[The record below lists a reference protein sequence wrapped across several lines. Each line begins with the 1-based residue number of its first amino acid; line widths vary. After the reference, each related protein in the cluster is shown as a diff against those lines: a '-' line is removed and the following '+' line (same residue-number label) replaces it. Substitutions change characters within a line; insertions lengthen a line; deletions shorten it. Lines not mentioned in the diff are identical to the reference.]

1 MCFSATAS
9 FGAGAVLTAIG
20 AVALKKTTKPQQ
32 LPFAGIPLLFA
43 AQQFAEG
50 FLWLSLQ
57 NSEYAAFKE
66 PCTYLFLFFAQ
77 VFWPFWVPLSVLKL
91 ETNERKKK
99 MLKIMFATGILVSLY
114 FISCMMT
121 FPVNGVIEEC
131 HIFYTF
137 GYPVIMTPIV
147 SVFYAMATMGSLMV
161 SSVKGMK
168 LFGISV
174 FIAYLITGVFYLDYF
189 VSVWC
194 FFSAILSLIIVSV
207 IYRLRPGVQSVVG
220 ESRPVLK

>member
-9 FGAGAVLTAIG
+9 FGAGVVLTAIG
-20 AVALKKTTKPQQ
+20 AASLKTVTKPQQ

-50 FLWLSLQ
+50 FLWLSLL

-77 VFWPFWVPLSVLKL
+77 IFWPFWVPFAVLKL

-99 MLKIMFATGILVSLY
+99 ILKIMFVTGILVSLY
-114 FISCMMT
+114 FLSCMMI
-121 FPVNGVIEEC
+121 FPVNGTIEEC

-147 SVFYAMATMGSLMV
+147 SVFYAMATMVSLMV

-207 IYRLRPGVQSVVG
+207 IYRLRPEVEAAFGK
-220 ESRPVLK
+220 SRSM

>member
-9 FGAGAVLTAIG
+9 FGAGAILTVMG
-20 AVALKKTTKPQQ
+20 VASMKTATHPKQ

-43 AQQFAEG
+43 AQQITEG
-50 FLWLSLQ
+50 FLWLSLS
-57 NSEYAAFKE
+57 NSEYAMFKE

-77 VFWPFWVPLSVLKL
+77 IFWPTWVPFAVLKL
-91 ETNERKKK
+91 ESNERKRKF
-99 MLKIMFATGILVSLY
+99 LKIMVPVGVMVSLY
-114 FISCMMT
+114 FLSCMMI
-121 FPVNGVIEEC
+121 FPVDGVIEEC

-147 SVFYAMATMGSLMV
+147 SVFYAMATIGSLMV
-161 SSVKGMK
+161 SSIKGMK

-174 FIAYLITGVFYLDYF
+174 FVAYLVTGVFYLDFF

-207 IYRLRPGVQSVVG
+207 IYRLRPTAT
-220 ESRPVLK
+220 EPIL

>member
-9 FGAGAVLTAIG
+9 FGAGAVLTALG
-20 AVALKKTTKPQQ
+20 VVSVKTAVKPQQ

-43 AQQFAEG
+43 AQQIAEG

-57 NSEYAAFKE
+57 NSEYAVFRV
-66 PCTYLFLFFAQ
+66 PSTYMFLFFAQ
-77 VFWPFWVPLSVLKL
+77 VFWPFWVPFAVLKL
-91 ETNERKKK
+91 EPNERRKKFMK
-99 MLKIMFATGILVSLY
+99 AMFATGILVSLY
-114 FISCMMT
+114 FISCMMI

-147 SVFYAMATMGSLMV
+147 SVFYALATIGSLMA

-174 FIAYLITGVFYLDYF
+174 FIAYLITGIFYLDYF

-207 IYRLRPGVQSVVG
+207 IYRMRKKEQLVKVYDNF
-220 ESRPVLK
+220 

>member
-9 FGAGAVLTAIG
+9 FAAGAVLTAIG

-50 FLWLSLQ
+50 FLWLSLS
-57 NSEYAAFKE
+57 NSEYAIFKE

-77 VFWPFWVPLSVLKL
+77 IFWPTWVPLAVLKL
-91 ETNERKKK
+91 ETSEKKK
-99 MLKIMFATGILVSLY
+99 KILKIMLATGILVSLY
-114 FISCMMT
+114 FLSCMMI
-121 FPVNGVIEEC
+121 FPVDGVIQEC

-147 SVFYAMATMGSLMV
+147 SVFYAMATIGSLMF

-168 LFGISV
+168 LFGVSV
-174 FIAYLITGVFYLDYF
+174 FIAYLVTGIFYLDYF

-207 IYRLRPGVQSVVG
+207 IYRLRPGVQSAVG
-220 ESRPVLK
+220 ESRPV